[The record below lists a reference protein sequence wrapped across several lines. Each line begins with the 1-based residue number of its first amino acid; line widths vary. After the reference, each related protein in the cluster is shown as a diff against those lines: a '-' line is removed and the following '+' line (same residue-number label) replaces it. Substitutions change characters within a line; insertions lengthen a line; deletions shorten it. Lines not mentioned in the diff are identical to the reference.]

1 MNLVRQKVAARRATA
16 TMGDPI
22 VDPIGNAPRPQ
33 AIAVVS
39 PARIAPFRVGLAAF
53 SDGRQRVHETLLQT
67 IQQHLQTLIRAI
79 GQHSQLSVVQASAIV
94 HSGPGTAQA
103 ARELRA
109 QQAEAAV
116 FAIPVFAFPNFSLIA
131 ARVLGLP
138 VVLSSPQEPGL
149 PGLGGILAA
158 HGALSQ
164 VGLPS
169 RKLWGDPTTD
179 PELMAKLSAYCRAA
193 GAIER
198 MKGSIYGLI
207 GGRSIGMNTGVPD
220 TIQWMRQ
227 FGVDVEHIDQLEVV
241 RRAELVPAAEVER
254 GYEWLTGQLG
264 QLHLQG
270 KASPDNV
277 RRQLRQ
283 YIALRDLAGEFG
295 LDFVGLKCHYELS
308 EYYVTGC
315 LSAMLLNDPYDW
327 NGPKQ
332 TTVMACEAD
341 SDGALTMQI
350 LKLISGGP
358 VMLQDP
364 RAYDGQNRVYVCCNC
379 GAQSSWY
386 ARRSADPAENLRQV
400 SLEPV
405 IPKYGGSGAHFAYNC
420 APGPITLAR
429 LSRPDGR
436 YRMFVA
442 RGEYVEFPAEKRRET
457 CAAWPHGFVRMGI
470 EPARLVEIFNANHV
484 HVAAGDQLEPL
495 KTYCELMDIPVDI
508 VE

>member
-1 MNLVRQKVAARRATA
+1 
-16 TMGDPI
+16 
-22 VDPIGNAPRPQ
+22 
-33 AIAVVS
+33 
-39 PARIAPFRVGLAAF
+39 
-53 SDGRQRVHETLLQT
+53 VHQTLQPT
-67 IQQHLQTLIRAI
+67 IEQHLDTLTRAI
-79 GQHSQLSVVQASAIV
+79 GKDPRLCVVQAAEIA
-94 HSGPGTAQA
+94 HSGPGA
-103 ARELRA
+103 ARVGRELRRL
-109 QQAEAAV
+109 QAEAAV
-116 FAIPVFAFPNFSLIA
+116 FAIPVFAFPNFSLIG

-158 HGALSQ
+158 HGALCQ
-164 VGLPS
+164 AGLPS
-169 RKLWGDPTTD
+169 RKLWGDPSTS
-179 PELMAKLSAYCRAA
+179 PELMAQLSAWCRAA
-193 GAIER
+193 GTIER

-227 FGVDVEHIDQLEVV
+227 FGVDVEHIDQLEIV

-254 GYEWLTGQLG
+254 GFEWLTEHLG
-264 QLHLQG
+264 QVNLQG
-270 KASPDNV
+270 KASPENV

-283 YIALRDLAGEFG
+283 YIALRDLAAEFG
-295 LDFVGLKCHYELS
+295 LDFIGLKCHYELS

-327 NGPKQ
+327 NGPKP

-358 VMLQDP
+358 VMLQDL
-364 RAYDGQNRVYVCCNC
+364 RAYDSKSQVYICCNC
-379 GAQSSWY
+379 GAQPSWY

-405 IPKYGGSGAHFAYNC
+405 IPKYGGGGAHFAYNC
-420 APGPITLAR
+420 APGRITVAR

-442 RGEYVEFPAEKRRET
+442 RGEYVQFPPEKRSET

-470 EPARLVEIFNANHV
+470 EPPRLVEIFNANHV
-484 HVAAGDQLEPL
+484 HVAAGDQLDVL